1 MSEIDIWQIVS
12 IQLTKDSRQKLM
24 FKFISTF
31 RLQFLIIATFIG
43 LFILMSQ
50 THTNEGTSRFQSVV
64 QTLTY
69 PLQASVNSVASTFK
83 NLWNSYISLIDVNEE
98 NKLLRQQ
105 LLDIEEKMNQ
115 HIENSVQFLRLRNQ
129 LLFASKK
136 ITDKIFA
143 EIIGESADNNHD
155 ISLINR
161 GSNQLVQRNYI
172 VLRKEGLVGRIQSV
186 SPFQSSVQLITDH
199 RSRVSSL
206 IQRNRIRGLIYGTHK
221 GLEMRQ
227 INQHANIKIG
237 DRVISSGLGG
247 LYPKGLLI
255 GWVKEIRRQEHELF
269 KTAILDSAVDFNQI
283 EEVFVIVPTKTDSH
297 LFIE

>member
-1 MSEIDIWQIVS
+1 
-12 IQLTKDSRQKLM
+12 M

-31 RLQFLIIATFIG
+31 RLQLLIIATFIG
-43 LFILMSQ
+43 LFMLMSE

-115 HIENSVQFLRLRNQ
+115 HIENSVQFLRLRDQ

-136 ITDKIFA
+136 LTEKIFA

-161 GSNQLVQRNYI
+161 GSNQLVQRNFI

-255 GWVKEIRRQEHELF
+255 GWVKEIRHQKHELF

-283 EEVFVIVPTKTDSH
+283 EEVFVIVPSKTDSH
-297 LFIE
+297 LFID

>member
-1 MSEIDIWQIVS
+1 M
-12 IQLTKDSRQKLM
+12 L
-24 FKFISTF
+24 KFISTF
-31 RLQFLIIATFIG
+31 RLQILIIATFIG

-50 THTNEGTSRFQSVV
+50 THSNEGTSRFQSVV

-143 EIIGESADNNHD
+143 EIIGESVDNNHD

-255 GWVKEIRRQEHELF
+255 GWVKEIRRQKHELF

-283 EEVFVIVPTKTDSH
+283 EEVFVIVPSKTDSH

>member
-1 MSEIDIWQIVS
+1 
-12 IQLTKDSRQKLM
+12 M
-24 FKFISTF
+24 FKFINTY
-31 RLQFLIIATFIG
+31 RLQFFIIATFIA
-43 LFILMSQ
+43 LFMLMFQ
-50 THTNEGTSRFQSVV
+50 THANEGTSRCQSVV
-64 QTLTY
+64 QTVTY
-69 PLQASVNSVASTFK
+69 PLQGSVSSVASTFK
-83 NLWNSYISLIDVNEE
+83 NLWYSYISLIDVNED
-98 NKLLRQQ
+98 NKLLRRELQ
-105 LLDIEEKMNQ
+105 DMEEKMNR
-115 HIENSVQFLRLRNQ
+115 HIENSVQFLRLRDQ

-136 ITDKIFA
+136 IKEKIFA
-143 EIIGESADNNHD
+143 EIIGESVDNNHD

-161 GSNQLVQRNYI
+161 GSNQLVQHNYV

-199 RSRVSSL
+199 RSRVSAL
-206 IQRNRIRGLIYGTHK
+206 IQRNRIRGLIYGTHQ

-255 GWVKEIRRQEHELF
+255 GWVKEIRHQKHELF

-283 EEVFVIVPTKTDSH
+283 EEVFVIVPSKTDSH
-297 LFIE
+297 LFIN

>member
-1 MSEIDIWQIVS
+1 
-12 IQLTKDSRQKLM
+12 M
-24 FKFISTF
+24 FKFIKTY
-31 RLQFLIIATFIG
+31 RLQFFIIATFIA
-43 LFILMSQ
+43 LFMLMFQ
-50 THTNEGTSRFQSVV
+50 THANEGTSRFQSVV
-64 QTLTY
+64 QTVTY
-69 PLQASVNSVASTFK
+69 PLQGSVSSVASTFK
-83 NLWNSYISLIDVNEE
+83 NLWYSYISLIDVNED
-98 NKLLRQQ
+98 NKLLRRELQ
-105 LLDIEEKMNQ
+105 DMEEKMNR
-115 HIENSVQFLRLRNQ
+115 HIENSVQFLRLRDQ

-136 ITDKIFA
+136 IKEKIFA
-143 EIIGESADNNHD
+143 EIIGESVDNNHD

-161 GSNQLVQRNYI
+161 GSNQLVQHNYV

-199 RSRVSSL
+199 RSRVSAL
-206 IQRNRIRGLIYGTHK
+206 IQRNRIRGLIYGTHQ

-255 GWVKEIRRQEHELF
+255 GWVKEIRHQKHELF

-283 EEVFVIVPTKTDSH
+283 EEVFVIVPSKTDSH
-297 LFIE
+297 LFIN

>member
-1 MSEIDIWQIVS
+1 
-12 IQLTKDSRQKLM
+12 M

-98 NKLLRQQ
+98 NNLLRQQ

>member
-1 MSEIDIWQIVS
+1 
-12 IQLTKDSRQKLM
+12 M

-31 RLQFLIIATFIG
+31 RLQFLIIATFIV
-43 LFILMSQ
+43 LFMLMSES
-50 THTNEGTSRFQSVV
+50 HTNEGTSRFQSVV

-129 LLFASKK
+129 LLFARKK

-283 EEVFVIVPTKTDSH
+283 EEVFVIVPSKTDSH

>member
-1 MSEIDIWQIVS
+1 
-12 IQLTKDSRQKLM
+12 M

-143 EIIGESADNNHD
+143 DIIGESADNNHD

>member
-1 MSEIDIWQIVS
+1 
-12 IQLTKDSRQKLM
+12 M

-31 RLQFLIIATFIG
+31 RLQFLIIATFIV
-43 LFILMSQ
+43 LFMLMSES
-50 THTNEGTSRFQSVV
+50 HTNEGTSRFQSVV

>member
-1 MSEIDIWQIVS
+1 
-12 IQLTKDSRQKLM
+12 M
-24 FKFISTF
+24 FKFINTY
-31 RLQFLIIATFIG
+31 RLQLLIIATFIG
-43 LFILMSQ
+43 LFLLMSQ

-64 QTLTY
+64 QTVTY
-69 PLQASVNSVASTFK
+69 PLQASVHSIASTFK
-83 NLWNSYISLIDVNEE
+83 NLWYSYISLIDVNEE
-98 NKLLRQQ
+98 NKFLRQQ
-105 LLDIEEKMNQ
+105 LLDMEERMNQ

-129 LLFASKK
+129 LLFARKK
-136 ITDKIFA
+136 FKEKIFA

-161 GSNQLVQRNYI
+161 GSNQLVQRNYV

-186 SPFQSSVQLITDH
+186 SPFQSSVQLIKDH
-199 RSRVSSL
+199 RSRVPAL
-206 IQRNRIRGLIYGTHK
+206 IQRNRIRGLIYGTHE

-255 GWVKEIRRQEHELF
+255 GWVKEIQHQKHELF
-269 KTAILDSAVDFNQI
+269 KTAIVDSAVDFNQI
-283 EEVFVIVPTKTDSH
+283 EEVFVIVPSKTDSH
-297 LFIE
+297 LFID

>member
-1 MSEIDIWQIVS
+1 
-12 IQLTKDSRQKLM
+12 M
-24 FKFISTF
+24 FKFINKY
-31 RLQFLIIATFIG
+31 RLQFFIIATFIA
-43 LFILMSQ
+43 LFMLIFQ
-50 THTNEGTSRFQSVV
+50 THANEGTSRFQSVI

-69 PLQASVNSVASTFK
+69 PLQSSVNSVASTFK

-115 HIENSVQFLRLRNQ
+115 HIENSVQFLRLRDQ

-199 RSRVSSL
+199 RSRVSAL
-206 IQRNRIRGLIYGTHK
+206 IQRNRIRGLTYGTHK

-255 GWVKEIRRQEHELF
+255 GWVRKIRRQEHELF

>member
-1 MSEIDIWQIVS
+1 
-12 IQLTKDSRQKLM
+12 M

-255 GWVKEIRRQEHELF
+255 GWVKEIRRQKHELF

-283 EEVFVIVPTKTDSH
+283 EEVFVIVPSKTDSH

>member
-1 MSEIDIWQIVS
+1 
-12 IQLTKDSRQKLM
+12 M

-115 HIENSVQFLRLRNQ
+115 HIENSVQFLRLRDQ

>member
-1 MSEIDIWQIVS
+1 
-12 IQLTKDSRQKLM
+12 M

-31 RLQFLIIATFIG
+31 RLQFLIIATFIV
-43 LFILMSQ
+43 LFMLMSES
-50 THTNEGTSRFQSVV
+50 HTNEGTSRFQSVV

-129 LLFASKK
+129 LLFARKK

-186 SPFQSSVQLITDH
+186 SPFQSSVQLITDR

-255 GWVKEIRRQEHELF
+255 GWVKEIRHQKHELF

-283 EEVFVIVPTKTDSH
+283 EEVFVIVPSKTDSH